1 MMSRSARQFDWHRIF
16 RRADDCQVLADPQ
29 IRMRWLLSLYLVF
42 SGLIFGRCLQLEITA
57 GDHSRQRMLAALTQV
72 EVLAA
77 TRGRILA
84 RDGTILARDISTPT
98 FPFPDCYL

>member
-1 MMSRSARQFDWHRIF
+1 M
-16 RRADDCQVLADPQ
+16 LADPR

-42 SGLIFGRCLQLEITA
+42 SGLIFARCLQLEITA

-72 EVLAA
+72 EALAA

-84 RDGTILARDISTPT
+84 RDGTILARDVQVDALLMHYDQLDEPQPGLAQLCGLS
-98 FPFPDCYL
+98 